1 MLDSWDRYV
10 FSCQQSMHL
19 CVRVFVCVCGGGRR
33 GYIFIVT
40 LCIKIEDQ
48 VFLDWL
54 SIGNGLV
61 DWSRVGDWGSI
72 SCVDHFFGIMK
83 TNDKVLNE
91 PASTKLYF
99 IQILGQDMLN
109 FQKQGLQMF
118 NLRVFFG

>member
-1 MLDSWDRYV
+1 M
-10 FSCQQSMHL
+10 
-19 CVRVFVCVCGGGRR
+19 
-33 GYIFIVT
+33 T
-40 LCIKIEDQ
+40 LCIKFEDQ

-109 FQKQGLQMF
+109 CNIQGLKMF
-118 NLRVFFG
+118 IVCVFFV

>member
-1 MLDSWDRYV
+1 M
-10 FSCQQSMHL
+10 
-19 CVRVFVCVCGGGRR
+19 
-33 GYIFIVT
+33 
-40 LCIKIEDQ
+40 
-48 VFLDWL
+48 DWL

-109 FQKQGLQMF
+109 CNIQGLLKCSMYAF
-118 NLRVFFG
+118 SLGKLLDFRKYSCVKD